1 MVMEL
6 NKIRSP
12 FKGLRNAITKT
23 RKELAAQAQEGSKG
37 SIISATDLLCEGPI
51 YGLVNGAASVYLNN
65 NAAENGKIASFS
77 PFKTNTVGGQTA
89 GTITFSNSTTGTID
103 ANTVLPPDLVTDI
116 SAPRKIYLDGEG
128 DAKVAVTMSNFQD
141 SGETKSS
148 VTLTAASGGSFST
161 SVHTTNIGNRNIELE
176 FIYADGTRIR
186 LPGNFSVSNSSSGTF
201 IWSKANGAL
210 DQNSLPEEG
219 FLRVVRVADVTAV
232 NLNARTITT
241 DTTFNGTFGFK
252 LTSQFTFESGGT
264 TGGTFDPTKPLSK
277 ISQLHV
283 QENVGTYLQKP
294 LTSVGSVGGQTTTSG
309 STSGVNLVQLKMM
322 NPAEVGLMEF
332 DKNYTAASQ
341 GILPSNTYSD
351 VKIYDPGGMPNIAGY
366 TGSETAVPGSPDYT
380 DTNNDPTILNASDF
394 GLTSATK
401 IQSADKVSFNITY
414 PNGLYFIQVGK
425 STKQECYAF
434 YDIRI
439 EFQESGSTVW
449 QYEQKLFNGQEV
461 KHKGATNSATTFQH
475 IIELQPFSDINYTN
489 FRIKIFRVTRHKGGL
504 PIHSS
509 GTSVRAGKSKRKD
522 KSKWSVV
529 ADSQVDTLQST
540 VGDLL
545 SYPYT
550 AHVQTTFSSRNFAT
564 NPTRTFDIRGKLI
577 KIPNGYVPREASPT
591 GKAIYPTFWDGS
603 FSEELF
609 YTDNPAWILLDIL
622 TNERYGAGSWVSQA
636 DIDIYALFRISKF
649 CDELVD
655 TKENVSAGGIIP
667 GEIYKILSLGTT
679 DWNDLAQTTG
689 VTYAEGDEIRPVKKL
704 SSIGTGRLT
713 RLEPR
718 FRMNLLLTRT
728 APVYKVVKD
737 MCSMFLGMMYWS
749 NSKLTPVQDLPQKAV
764 ASFSKANVIGG
775 DFSYESS
782 SYTNRTN
789 QVIVQWNNPA
799 ANYAL
804 EKLIIEDSA
813 AIVSANKLIREEV
826 TAFGCTSESQAKRY
840 GKWKL
845 FTAQNQNELVSF
857 STALE
862 GRLVRPG
869 DVINIHDTSRQNFL
883 HSGRV
888 SSATS
893 TTITFDREVLFT
905 SGNTYEVIVQV
916 LGGSALYA
924 GADPISIN
932 SVTYNSGAF
941 IPQAYTYESGS
952 LALTDLD
959 TEQKASNA
967 MDINGNPISIEWKP
981 NFKTETLEIVNPA
994 TTTNSVT
1001 LANSLSFSDT
1011 VREGVIWS
1019 IRETSGGSEVFG
1031 SSKLYRVI
1039 ATTLEEDKI
1048 TTRIEAIEQ
1057 SVTNKFLTLDE
1068 EGEPVEL
1075 SDEEATASEETE
1087 VPPPEFVKVDP
1098 RGSPIKDSTLV
1109 LSWRPP
1115 SSYRD
1120 VDHYDVTSTIPER
1133 ESFTIKK
1140 TFAYFRGVES
1150 GTHNFAVRT
1159 VSTNGDVSEWVPI
1172 VYDASTDDAAET
1184 VPMEH
1189 GVPKCGNTSS
1199 KGAIRR
1205 DFVSSSAEKY
1215 SRTSPEFYVKQ
1226 SDISVFGRTF
1236 SRFEYV
1242 WNDQVVKRA
1251 SSARVLFDLSGDKY
1265 DKGSQQVVET
1275 PNSSTTDT
1283 FFAIKS
1289 TSTAGSEGAEVFE
1302 FENYPVTIS
1311 SCADPERFFTISSRS
1326 PNGFVDLSGVVDN
1339 DPRELYVY
1347 FDASVPKIFLA
1358 EWDVNANGT
1367 EGPPFWRDANQP
1379 MTDAWTSVTGS
1390 VNIAAGSSLMVGTG
1404 TSFLSDLEMGDTI
1417 SLANLSTQTET
1428 LGKGAIVNSVVSDT
1442 VAVIDRVF
1450 STTVSVTN
1458 LYKASFKSA
1467 GEEDTL
1473 LLSVTRPT

>member
-1 MVMEL
+1 MEL
-6 NKIRSP
+6 NKVRSP
-12 FKGLRNAITKT
+12 FKAIRNSVIKA

-77 PFKTNTVGGQTA
+77 PFKTDTVGGQTA
-89 GTITFSNSTTGTID
+89 GTITFNNSTTGTID
-103 ANTVLPPDLVTDI
+103 ANTVLPADLVTDT

-128 DAKVAVTMSNFQD
+128 DAKVPVIISNFQD
-141 SGETKSS
+141 SGETRSLA
-148 VTLTAASGGSFST
+148 TLTATSGGSFST
-161 SVHTTNIGNRNIELE
+161 TVHTTDIGNRNIELE

-186 LPGNFSVSNSSSGTF
+186 LPGNFSVNSSSSGTF
-201 IWSKANGAL
+201 VWSKANGAL
-210 DQNSLPEEG
+210 DEDSLPGEG
-219 FLRVVRVADVTAV
+219 FLRVVRVADVTAI

-241 DTTFNGTFGFK
+241 DSTFNGTFGFK
-252 LTSQFTFESGGT
+252 LTSQFTFESGAT
-264 TGGTFDPTKPLSK
+264 TGGTFVPTKPISK

-294 LTSVGSVGGQTTTSG
+294 LSAVGSVGGQTTTSG
-309 STSGVNLVQLKMM
+309 STSSVNLVQLKMM
-322 NPAEVGLMEF
+322 NPSQVGLMEF
-332 DKNYTAASQ
+332 DRNYTAASQ
-341 GILPSNTYSD
+341 GIVPSNTYSD
-351 VKIYDPGGMPNIAGY
+351 VKIYDPGGMPNTSSY
-366 TGSETAVPGSPDYT
+366 TGKADASPGDPDYT

-394 GLTSATK
+394 GLTSLTK
-401 IQSADKVSFNITY
+401 IKSADKVSFNITY
-414 PNGLYFIQVGK
+414 PGGLFFQQIGK
-425 STKQECYAF
+425 SKKQECYAF
-434 YDIRI
+434 YDMRI
-439 EFQESGSTVW
+439 EFQESGSSVW

-461 KHKGATNSATTFQH
+461 KHKGNTNSATTFQH
-475 IIELQPFSDINYTN
+475 IIELSPFSDINYTN
-489 FRIKIFRVTRHKGGL
+489 FRIKIFRTTRHKGGL
-504 PIHSS
+504 PIHST
-509 GTSVRAGKSKRKD
+509 GTSVRVGKSKRCNKN
-522 KSKWSVV
+522 KWTVV
-529 ADSQVDTLQST
+529 AEAQVDTLQST
-540 VGDLL
+540 VADLL

-550 AHVQTTFSSRNFAT
+550 AHIQTTFSSRNFASK
-564 NPTRTFDIRGKLI
+564 PTRTFDIRGKLV

-591 GKAIYPTFWDGS
+591 GRAIYPTFWDGT

-622 TNERYGAGSWVSQA
+622 TNERYGAGTWVSQS
-636 DIDIYALFRISKF
+636 DIDIYGLFRISKF

-655 TKENVSAGGIIP
+655 TKESVSVGGVIR
-667 GEIYKILSLGTT
+667 GEIYKIVSLGTT
-679 DWNDLAQTTG
+679 DWNDLAQTSG
-689 VTYAEGDEIRPVKKL
+689 VTYAVGDEIRAVKKL

-749 NSKLTPVQDLPQKAV
+749 NSKLTPIQDIPQKAV

-775 DFSYESS
+775 NFSYESS

-789 QVIVQWNNPA
+789 QVVVQWNNPA
-799 ANYAL
+799 ANYSL
-804 EKLIIEDSA
+804 EKLIVEDSA
-813 AIVSANKLIREEV
+813 AIVAANKLIREEV

-869 DVINIHDTSRQNFL
+869 DVINVHDTTRQNFL

-905 SGNTYEVIVQV
+905 SGNTYEIVVQV
-916 LGGSALYA
+916 LGGSALYT
-924 GADPISIN
+924 GASPITIN
-932 SVTYNSGAF
+932 NVTYSSGTF
-941 IPQAYTYESGS
+941 IPEAYTYESGS
-952 LALTDLD
+952 LALTVLD

-967 MDINGNPISIEWKP
+967 MDSAGNPISVEWKP

-1001 LANSLSFSDT
+1001 IANSLSFSDT
-1011 VREGVIWS
+1011 PRAGVIWA
-1019 IRETSGGSEVFG
+1019 IKETSDGDEVFG

-1039 ATTLEEDKI
+1039 STTLEEDKI

-1057 SVTNKFLTLDE
+1057 AVTNKFLTLDE

-1075 SDEEATASEETE
+1075 SDEEATAAEETE

-1098 RGSPIKDSTLV
+1098 RGSPIRDSVLV
-1109 LSWRPP
+1109 LNWRPP
-1115 SSYRD
+1115 SGYEAIER
-1120 VDHYDVTSTIPER
+1120 YDVTSTIPEK
-1133 ESFTIKK
+1133 ESFSIKK
-1140 TFAYFRGVES
+1140 TFAYFKGVES
-1150 GTHNFAVRT
+1150 NTHNFAVRT
-1159 VSTNGDVSEWVPI
+1159 VSTNGDTSDWVSI
-1172 VYDASTDDAAET
+1172 VYDASVDDGAEN

-1189 GVPKCGNTSS
+1189 GVPKCGVTSS
-1199 KGAIRR
+1199 KGAVRR
-1205 DFVSSSAEKY
+1205 DSVSSNSEKY

-1226 SDISVFGRTF
+1226 SDRSVAGRTF

-1251 SSARVLFDLSGDKY
+1251 SSARVLFDISGDKY

-1275 PNSSTTDT
+1275 PSSSITNT

-1289 TSTAGSEGAEVFE
+1289 TSTAGAEGAEVFE
-1302 FENYPVTIS
+1302 FENYPVEIS
-1311 SCADPERFFTISSRS
+1311 SCADTEEVYTISSRS
-1326 PNGFVDLSGVVDN
+1326 PDGFVDLSGVVDN

-1358 EWDVNANGT
+1358 EWDRNANGN

-1390 VNIAAGSSLMVGTG
+1390 VNIAAGSSLMIGTG
-1404 TSFLSDLEMGDTI
+1404 TSFLSDLEMGDI
-1417 SLANLSTQTET
+1417 VSLANLSTQTET
-1428 LGKGAIVNSVVSDT
+1428 LGKGAIITTVVSDT

-1458 LYKASFKSA
+1458 LYRASFKSA
-1467 GEEDTL
+1467 SSEDTL
-1473 LLSVTRPT
+1473 LLSVTRPA

>member
-1 MVMEL
+1 MEK
-6 NKIRSP
+6 NKV
-12 FKGLRNAITKT
+12 RNPLTAVRKSIAKTKA
-23 RKELAAQAQEGSKG
+23 ELAAQAQEGSKG

-65 NAAENGKIASFS
+65 NPAENGKIASFS
-77 PFKTNTVGGQTA
+77 PFKTSTVGGQTS
-89 GTITFSNSTTGTID
+89 GTITFTNSTSGTID
-103 ANTVLPPDLVTDI
+103 NNTVLPADLVTDS

-128 DAKVAVTMSNFQD
+128 DAKVPVTFSNFQD
-141 SGETKSS
+141 SGEARSS
-148 VTLTAASGGSFST
+148 VTLTADSGSTFST
-161 SVHTTNIGNRNIELE
+161 TVHNTDIGNRETELD
-176 FIYADGTRIR
+176 FVYADGTRVR
-186 LPGNFSVSNSSSGTF
+186 LPGNFSRNTSSTGTF

-210 DQNSLPEEG
+210 DADSLPESA
-219 FLRVVRVADVTAV
+219 FLRVVRVADVTAID
-232 NLNARTITT
+232 LNTRTITT
-241 DTTFNGTFGFK
+241 NSTFNGTFGFR

-264 TGGTFDPTKPLSK
+264 SGGTFDPTKPISK

-283 QENVGTYLQKP
+283 QENVGTYLQRP
-294 LTSVGSVGGQTTTSG
+294 LTSVGSVGGSTSTSG
-309 STSGVNLVQLKMM
+309 STANVNLVQLKMM
-322 NPAEVGLMEF
+322 NPASVGLMEF

-341 GILPSNTYSD
+341 GILSSNTYSD
-351 VKIYDPGGMPNIAGY
+351 VKIYDPGGMPN
-366 TGSETAVPGSPDYT
+366 TSGSNVSDTAVPGAPDYT

-394 GLTSATK
+394 GLSTSNR

-414 PNGLYFIQVGK
+414 PNGLFYLQNGK
-425 STKQECYAF
+425 SKKQDCYAF

-439 EFQESGSTVW
+439 EFQESGSSTW

-475 IIELQPFSDINYTN
+475 IVELRPFSDINYTN
-489 FRIKIFRVTRHKGGL
+489 FRIKIFRTTRHLGGL
-504 PIHSS
+504 PIHST
-509 GTSVRAGKSKRKD
+509 GTSVRVGKSKRKD
-522 KSKWSVV
+522 KSKWTVV
-529 ADSQVDTLQST
+529 AQSQVDTLQST

-550 AHVQTTFSSRNFAT
+550 AHVQTTFSSRNFAS

-577 KIPNGYVPREASPT
+577 KIPNGYVPREASPN
-591 GKAIYPTFWDGS
+591 GRAIYPTFWDGT
-603 FSEELF
+603 FTEELF

-622 TNERYGAGSWVSQA
+622 TNERYGVGSWVSKS
-636 DIDIYALFRISKF
+636 DIDIYALYRISKF

-655 TKENVSAGGIIP
+655 TKENVSAGGVIR
-667 GEIYKILSLGTT
+667 GEIYKILDLGTT
-679 DWNDLAQTTG
+679 DWNELAQTSG
-689 VTYAEGDEIRPVKKL
+689 VTYAVGDEIRVIKKL
-704 SSIGTGRLT
+704 SSTGTGRLT

-718 FRMNLLLTRT
+718 FRMNLLLTRS

-737 MCSMFLGMMYWS
+737 MCSMFLGMIYWS
-749 NSKLTPVQDLPQKAV
+749 NSKLTPINDIPQSPV
-764 ASFSKANVIGG
+764 ASFSKSNVIGG

-799 ANYAL
+799 SNYAL
-804 EKLIIEDSA
+804 EKLVIEDSA

-826 TAFGCTSESQAKRY
+826 TAFGCTSESQARRY

-845 FTAQNQNELVSF
+845 FTAQNQVELVAF

-869 DVINIHDTSRQNFL
+869 DVINVHDSSRQNFL

-893 TTITFDREVLFT
+893 TTITFDREVVFN
-905 SGNTYEVIVQV
+905 SGNTYEVIIQV
-916 LGGSALYA
+916 LGGSAMYT
-924 GADPISIN
+924 GAESITIN
-932 SVTYNSGAF
+932 GVTYASGDFISEAF
-941 IPQAYTYESGS
+941 TYDSGS
-952 LALTDLD
+952 LALTPLD

-967 MDINGNPISIEWKP
+967 MDSSGNPLNVEWKP
-981 NFKTETLEIVNPA
+981 NFKTETLEIINPA

-1001 LANSLSFSDT
+1001 IANSLSFSS
-1011 VREGVIWS
+1011 VPKAGVIWA
-1019 IRETSGGSEVFG
+1019 IKETSSGDEVFG

-1039 ATTLEEDKI
+1039 STTLEEDKI
-1048 TTRIEAIEQ
+1048 TTRIEAVEQ
-1057 SVTNKFLTLDE
+1057 AVTNKFLTLDE

-1109 LSWRPP
+1109 LNWRPP
-1115 SSYRD
+1115 SDYRD
-1120 VDHYDVTSTIPER
+1120 IDHYDVTSTIPER

-1159 VSTNGDVSEWVPI
+1159 VSTNGDASEWVPI
-1172 VYDASTDDAAET
+1172 VYDASTDDAAES

-1199 KGAIRR
+1199 KGAVRR
-1205 DFVSSSAEKY
+1205 DSVSSSAEKY

-1226 SDISVFGRTF
+1226 SDITRFGRTF

-1275 PNSSTTDT
+1275 PDSSTTDT

-1289 TSTAGSEGAEVFE
+1289 TNTSGAEGGEVFE
-1302 FENYPVTIS
+1302 FEKYPVTIS

-1326 PNGFVDLSGVVDN
+1326 PNGFVDLSGVVDD

-1347 FDASVPKIFLA
+1347 FDASVPKVFLA
-1358 EWDVNANGT
+1358 EWDVNANGN

-1390 VNIAAGSSLMVGTG
+1390 VNIEAGSSLMVGTG

-1467 GEEDTL
+1467 GAEDTL